1 MIPDRDHDT
10 ILPDEDQEEGE
21 ISDNEETKDDGQP
34 TGDDT
39 EVDKEVR
46 TETNT
51 EANAEVPSLQR
62 IASLNDLATRIT
74 PGSRNRV
81 EYSKRDGRESLGR
94 DEEENPW
101 LRDTVPYRPPATSY
115 APNLYNFA
123 WAQAVQGRKSFT
135 LGESPTKEED
145 GDDEAKALKRI
156 EEGFAEV
163 ERDEW
168 QGELPESMEEMTLG
182 VPEGYD
188 IRQRLVANRRLGMWT
203 AGREET
209 VQAQIERRRME
220 EKEDLEARRRFER
233 EERAGNQRRER
244 NPSIVRRRDKRISS
258 RRDDGEAERER
269 ERGGVERGRG
279 GGQRLR
285 ERKRQ
290 RGKRRG
296 NLHRPASSENSL
308 QSRGSAPS
316 ALKAATQFENDD
328 HNIFEVREDGEIEEG
343 EIELPAQQANSRS
356 PSREKSEDHRTE
368 ELSVER
374 LPNGDA
380 QDSDEGVI
388 FSGRPKYHSRSLSRG
403 ESSFRRLSEDDLRH
417 RLTRDGN
424 RDKSREL
431 GRREHIAI
439 VASLVKNVTVKDAQK

>member
-1 MIPDRDHDT
+1 MTPDRDHDSN
-10 ILPDEDQEEGE
+10 LPDEDQEEGE
-21 ISDNEETKDDGQP
+21 ISDNEETKEDGQP
-34 TGDDT
+34 TEDNTEVDT
-39 EVDKEVR
+39 EVS

-51 EANAEVPSLQR
+51 EANVEVPSLQR
-62 IASLNDLATRIT
+62 LASLDDLATRT
-74 PGSRNRV
+74 TQGSRNRV

-94 DEEENPW
+94 DDEENPW
-101 LRDTVPYRPPATSY
+101 LRDSVPYRPPATSY

-145 GDDEAKALKRI
+145 GDDEAKTLKRI
-156 EEGFAEV
+156 EEGITEV

-188 IRQRLVANRRLGMWT
+188 IRQRLIANRQLGLWK

-258 RRDDGEAERER
+258 RRDDGEADRER
-269 ERGGVERGRG
+269 DREGVERGR

-296 NLHRPASSENSL
+296 SLHRPASSENSL
-308 QSRGSAPS
+308 QYPGTAPS

-328 HNIFEVREDGEIEEG
+328 HNIFEVCEDGEIEEG
-343 EIELPAQQANSRS
+343 EIELPSQQANSRS

-368 ELSVER
+368 ELSLDR

-403 ESSFRRLSEDDLRH
+403 ESSFRPLPEDDLRH
-417 RLTRDGN
+417 RLRRDAN